1 MKRKPVLFI
10 VVLAL
15 LLLTVYPLAAQDR
28 PDLLIW
34 ADSTRAPALQALL
47 ETFSAD
53 YGVTA
58 AVQEIAMGDIR
69 SNLPV
74 AGAAGEGPDIV
85 IGAHDWLGEYIQ
97 NGAIV
102 PIELGDVAEQFS
114 ASALDLFTVDGVLYG
129 LPYAVENIAFVR
141 NTDLVPDAPAT
152 WDEVFAQTEAIVS
165 GGSADFGFIT
175 FNTASYDFFPIMTAF
190 GGYVFGR
197 DANGSYNPADIGIGS
212 EGTIAA
218 ATYIKQFSD
227 AGYINADINADVMI
241 ELFESGQAAMI
252 MTGPWWL
259 NRLREAGVPF
269 AISDIPAG
277 PAGPGYPFLGGQG
290 FMISAFSDNQLLAQV
305 FLSEFMATTDAM
317 LALYE
322 NDPRPPAFLPA
333 LDQIDDEAIVAFQS
347 AGANGVPLPAIPEM
361 ATVWGSWGN
370 ALNFVITGELEP
382 ADAYTQAQAQIVD
395 AIGLLNAAPNSVG
408 LVGTVQ
414 TFFGCP
420 ADWAPECESSW
431 LASVGEGMYA
441 ITTSA
446 IPAGD
451 YEVKIAYNGTWDINF
466 GAGGTAGG
474 DNIPVT
480 VPADGALM
488 VFSYSTV
495 DNVLTV
501 SEGSVAVVGTVQTF
515 LGCPGDWAPE
525 CVESELAANGDGTF
539 SLRTTAIPAG
549 DYEVKVALNDGWA
562 INYGMDGA
570 LNGGNIAFNVPAD
583 GTAVEFV
590 FDGATH
596 MLSVNVGG

>member
-10 VVLAL
+10 VILAL
-15 LLLTVYPLAAQDR
+15 LLFTVSPLAAQDR

-102 PIELGDVAEQFS
+102 PVELGDVAEQFS
-114 ASALDLFTVDGVLYG
+114 ASALDLFTVNGVLYG
-129 LPYAVENIAFVR
+129 LPYAVENLAFVR

-152 WDEVFAQTEAIVS
+152 WDDVFAQTEAIVS
-165 GGSADFGFIT
+165 AGSADFGFIT

-197 DANGSYNPADIGIGS
+197 DANGNYNPADIGIGN

-218 ATYIKQFSD
+218 AAFIKQFSD

-290 FMISAFSDNQLLAQV
+290 FMISAFSENQLLAQV

-333 LDQIDDEAIVAFQS
+333 LELIDDEAIVAFQS

-382 ADAYTQAQAQIVD
+382 ADAYTQAQTQIVD

-441 ITTSA
+441 ITTAA

-488 VFSYSTV
+488 VFSYSTT

-525 CVESELAANGDGTF
+525 CAESELAANGDGTF
-539 SLRTTAIPAG
+539 SLSTTAIPAG
-549 DYEVKVALNDGWA
+549 DYEVKVALDDGWA

-570 LNGGNIAFNVPAD
+570 LNGGNIAFTVPAD
-583 GTAVEFV
+583 GTAVDFV
-590 FDGATH
+590 FDGATNV
-596 MLSVNVGG
+596 LSVNVGG